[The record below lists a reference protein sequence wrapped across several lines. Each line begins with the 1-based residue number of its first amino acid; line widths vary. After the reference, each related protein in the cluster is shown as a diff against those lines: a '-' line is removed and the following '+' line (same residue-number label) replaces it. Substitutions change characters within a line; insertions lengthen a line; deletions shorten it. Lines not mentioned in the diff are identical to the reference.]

1 MTGLPRDWKRQ
12 WADHPWAVDAL
23 LAVVVLT
30 VSLQPLLR
38 PASCGCPP
46 TPWWGWAV
54 VVAQCLPL
62 VWRRRFPFTVS
73 LVCGALTA
81 VQGLSSLPDPA
92 VYFAGLVA
100 MYSVAAHATRRLALV
115 AAGIATVSIG
125 LALLSDGSS
134 ADVEDWTILYL
145 TFAAAW
151 LLGDGARSRR
161 LAAARAEERAAS
173 LEQTRAAEARQAVV
187 EERNRIAREMH
198 DVLAHSVSMMVVQAE
213 AGPVV
218 VERDPERA
226 VQAFDAIGAAGR
238 GALTELRRLLGVLRE
253 DEAGPLAPQPGLD
266 RLPDLVDSVR
276 AAGVDVAWTPPTGL
290 PPVPAA
296 LGLAAYRIV
305 QEALT
310 NVVKHAGP
318 ARVDLRI
325 GTDRDRLRI
334 DVTDDGLGGGGPGGT
349 AGGSGGRGLEGMRE
363 RAAAVGG
370 SVLTGPGPDGGW
382 RVTAE
387 LPLAAVPQR

>member
-1 MTGLPRDWKRQ
+1 MTGLPRDWRRQ
-12 WADHPWAVDAL
+12 WADHPRVVDAL
-23 LAVVVLT
+23 LAVVVLV

-46 TPWWGWAV
+46 TPWWGYAV
-54 VVAQCLPL
+54 VAGQCLPL

-81 VQGLSSLPDPA
+81 VQGLSDLPDPA

-100 MYSVAAHATRRLALV
+100 MYSVAAHATRRLALL
-115 AAGIATVSIG
+115 AAGIATVSIAA
-125 LALLSDGSS
+125 ALLSDPS
-134 ADVEDWTILYL
+134 ATDLEDVTILYL

-151 LLGDGARSRR
+151 LLGDAARSRW
-161 LAAARAEERAAS
+161 LAEARAEERAAS
-173 LEQTRAAEARQAVV
+173 LERTRAAEARQAVV

-218 VERDPERA
+218 VERDPQRA
-226 VQAFDAIGAAGR
+226 VQAFDAISATGKA
-238 GALTELRRLLGVLRE
+238 ALTELRRMLGVLRE
-253 DEAGPLAPQPGLD
+253 DEAGPLAPQPGLA
-266 RLPDLVDSVR
+266 RLPELVASVR
-276 AAGVDVAWTPPTGL
+276 AAGVDVDLRVPDPLPQAPP
-290 PPVPAA
+290 A
-296 LGLAAYRIV
+296 LDLAGYRIV

-318 ARVDLRI
+318 ARVVV
-325 GTDRDRLRI
+325 TVEASADRLRL
-334 DVTDDGLGGGGPGGT
+334 DVTDDGLGGAAPPG
-349 AGGSGGRGLEGMRE
+349 AGRGLVGMRE

-370 SVLTGPGPDGGW
+370 SVTAGPGPDGGW
-382 RVTAE
+382 RVTAD